1 MPTQEK
7 IEKVPYKAFIGEE
20 NLYKV
25 NEQGRY
31 IIPTEFIVGALE
43 ENGAI
48 YENEK
53 YRGNCADATIPNEAD
68 FSESTMR
75 AYNKSL
81 AERQEECELF
91 LQAKKEV
98 EHPIKSRIEKFIAFF
113 QRKNKTLA
121 LPEKTQIEPRKTICE
136 KVEEPDL
143 GDRTRYLSQS
153 NEQSIEKEEEK

>member
-1 MPTQEK
+1 MK
-7 IEKVPYKAFIGEE
+7 
-20 NLYKV
+20 
-25 NEQGRY
+25 
-31 IIPTEFIVGALE
+31 
-43 ENGAI
+43 
-48 YENEK
+48 
-53 YRGNCADATIPNEAD
+53 
-68 FSESTMR
+68 

-81 AERQEECELF
+81 AQRQEECELF
-91 LQAKKEV
+91 LQAQREV
-98 EHPIKSRIEKFIAFF
+98 EHPIRSRIEKFIAFF